1 MSKMSDLSLTLDEL
15 KRCGETLIGIS
26 ESLREIFSGPK
37 IEPEPVKEE
46 KRLYEESDAQEEE
59 KRPITFEE
67 VRAVLARKTRVS
79 KENTE
84 AIRELLQK
92 HGVGKLSDIKPED
105 YAVLLKEA
113 EVIPD
118 A

>member
-15 KRCGETLIGIS
+15 RHCGEMLIGIS
-26 ESLREIFSGPK
+26 ESLREIFSAP
-37 IEPEPVKEE
+37 EPEAVEENKQQNNENAAKEE
-46 KRLYEESDAQEEE
+46 K
-59 KRPITFEE
+59 PVTFEE
-67 VRAVLARKTRVS
+67 VRAALAKKTRVS
-79 KENTE
+79 KENTD

-92 HGVGKLSDIKPED
+92 YGAGKLSEIKPED
-105 YAVLLKEA
+105 YAALLKDA